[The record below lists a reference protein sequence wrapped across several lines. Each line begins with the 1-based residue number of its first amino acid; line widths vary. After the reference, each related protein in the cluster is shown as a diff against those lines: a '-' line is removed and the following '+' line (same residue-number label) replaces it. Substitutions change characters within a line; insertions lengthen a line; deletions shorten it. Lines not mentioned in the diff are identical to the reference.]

1 MRKDMHHAC
10 PGPCPGPAGA
20 AQGAFRLGIFS
31 SASSRTVAA
40 VLPLLEAA
48 AAAAAG
54 PGAPLFAD
62 ARLVLAPLWP
72 ARASAGQAMAGA
84 LA

>member
-1 MRKDMHHAC
+1 
-10 PGPCPGPAGA
+10 
-20 AQGAFRLGIFS
+20 
-31 SASSRTVAA
+31 VAA